1 MHLWGLSEIFV
12 TYVQKA
18 CAAPRTPIYE
28 TKILPCSHR
37 GAPHITSFKEVR
49 QRASNTEV
57 QTEIRIKYSH
67 TMHPICTVD
76 QQTMPLGLTV
86 ERIVTVTFKEGKML
100 SSHRTDQTNGNHL
113 LTKSTDQGS
122 KATKAL
128 PASTPRISKHGLF
141 FRKLECAIKHLPH
154 RIAGPNP
161 RATCRSSSIGS
172 AIAS

>member
-1 MHLWGLSEIFV
+1 MFSQRCT
-12 TYVQKA
+12 TY
-18 CAAPRTPIYE
+18 
-28 TKILPCSHR
+28 
-37 GAPHITSFKEVR
+37 ITSFKEVR

-76 QQTMPLGLTV
+76 QQTMPLGLSV
-86 ERIVTVTFKEGKML
+86 ERTVTVTIKEGKML

-141 FRKLECAIKHLPH
+141 CRKLECTFTHLPH

-161 RATCRSSSIGS
+161 LAICRSS